1 LSHLLP
7 MSMQAGNWN
16 GRKVRIDKGEKP
28 FYNLNSNH
36 YELQKINMRNYIICA
51 EGVIHMKLRSKYRR
65 LRHSLLTLCCFALV
79 LAGCTQGSQSGIVE
93 GKLNV
98 VTSFYPIAFLTE
110 QIGGEHVN
118 TINLIP
124 TGIEP
129 HDWTPKSRDLHNA
142 SNAQLLLVNGAG
154 FETWLDDFL
163 KGLDSSSNVKTLEV
177 SKGIPLIEADGS
189 EHEHH
194 EGEGDASEHAHEHEH
209 GSTDPHTWV
218 SPKSA
223 LTMASNVK
231 DALVQADGAHKGE
244 YEANYKQLK
253 SKIES
258 VDKLYT
264 EKLSSLK
271 QREIVVSHHAFGY
284 LCRDYGLTQHAI
296 MGITPDAEPRAQ
308 DLVKLSKLVKEKGL
322 KYVFFEELVSD
333 QLANT
338 LAGEAGVSTLVLNP
352 LEGLTKQQA
361 DQGDNY
367 VTLMERNLQN
377 LLVALQ

>member
-1 LSHLLP
+1 
-7 MSMQAGNWN
+7 
-16 GRKVRIDKGEKP
+16 
-28 FYNLNSNH
+28 
-36 YELQKINMRNYIICA
+36 
-51 EGVIHMKLRSKYRR
+51 MKLLSKYKR
-65 LRHSLLTLCCFALV
+65 LHRSLLALCGLV
-79 LAGCTQGSQSGIVE
+79 LILAGCTQGSQSSIVE

-110 QIGGEHVN
+110 QIGGGHVN

-124 TGIEP
+124 TGVEP

-154 FETWLDDFL
+154 FETWLDDFV
-163 KGLDSSSNVKTLEV
+163 KGLDSSSQVKILEV

-194 EGEGDASEHAHEHEH
+194 EGEGDASEHDHVH

-231 DALVQADGAHKGE
+231 DALIQADGAHKVE
-244 YEANYKQLK
+244 YEANYEKLIA
-253 SKIES
+253 KIEQI
-258 VDKLYT
+258 DKSYSDR
-264 EKLSSLK
+264 LSSLK

-361 DQGDNY
+361 EQGDNY
-367 VTLMERNLQN
+367 LTLMERNLQN

>member
-1 LSHLLP
+1 
-7 MSMQAGNWN
+7 
-16 GRKVRIDKGEKP
+16 
-28 FYNLNSNH
+28 
-36 YELQKINMRNYIICA
+36 
-51 EGVIHMKLRSKYRR
+51 MKLMSKYKK
-65 LRHSLLTLCCFALV
+65 LRHSLLALCGLALI
-79 LAGCTQGSQSGIVE
+79 LAGCTQGTQSSIVE

-110 QIGGEHVN
+110 QIGGEYVN

-154 FETWLDDFL
+154 FETWLDDFT
-163 KGLDSSSNVKTLEV
+163 KGLDSSSQVKILEV

-189 EHEHH
+189 EHDHH
-194 EGEGDASEHAHEHEH
+194 EGEGEASENEHGHEHGHDH

-231 DALVQADGAHKGE
+231 DALIQTDGAHKSE
-244 YEANYKQLK
+244 YEANYEKLRT
-253 SKIES
+253 KIELI
-258 VDKLYT
+258 DKSYSD
-264 EKLSSLK
+264 KLSSLK

-361 DQGDNY
+361 EQGDNY
-367 VTLMERNLQN
+367 LTLMERNLQN